1 MSRRQ
6 LYLMRH
12 AKSSWKYP
20 LADLD
25 RPLNQR
31 GLDDAPRMG
40 LRLSRRATQVD
51 LLVSSHALRAI
62 RTAQLVAESLNYPME
77 QLCVQPRLYTEDAAT
92 IIQVI
97 QSLDDRYHAVM
108 LLGHNPVFT
117 ELANRLAHIPIV
129 NVPTAGVV
137 HLEME
142 LAHWEHFDA
151 SKVEFVDFDYPK
163 RLDD

>member
-1 MSRRQ
+1 MSKRQ

-20 LADLD
+20 LTDLD

-31 GLDDAPRMG
+31 GSDDAPRMG
-40 LRLSRRATQVD
+40 QRLSRRKTRLD
-51 LLVSSHALRAI
+51 LMVTSHALRAL
-62 RTAQLVAESLNYPME
+62 RTAQMVAEALRYPME
-77 QLCVQPRLYTEDAAT
+77 QLCVQPRLYTEDAGVILQ
-92 IIQVI
+92 IIRD
-97 QSLDDRYHAVM
+97 LDDRHHVVM

-117 ELANRLAHIPIV
+117 ELANRFAHIPIV

-142 LAHWEHFDA
+142 LTHWKHFDA
-151 SKVEFVDFDYPK
+151 RKVEFVDIDYPK